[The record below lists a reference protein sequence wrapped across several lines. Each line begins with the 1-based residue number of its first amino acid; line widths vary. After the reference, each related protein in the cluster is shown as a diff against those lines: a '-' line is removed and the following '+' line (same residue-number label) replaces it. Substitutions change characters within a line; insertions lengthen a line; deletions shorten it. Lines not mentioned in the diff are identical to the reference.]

1 VGSSTTSSVI
11 LSFDKSSYVN
21 GEVVRLSL
29 TALDT
34 AGLPVADGTY
44 TNLLSED
51 IVSSTQLGGA
61 TLLGSKSPV
70 LVNGI
75 AVWNLYAP
83 LSAGP
88 FTVSAKITSTSVGV
102 TANASV
108 ADSNATTLA
117 KLVESVNSLNSL
129 LNARVDA
136 LTAEIANLKAEAV
149 SAKIASDAALADAK
163 TAVLAKDAE
172 IASLKKSFNA
182 LAKKWNKKNPTA
194 KVKYVKQ

>member
-1 VGSSTTSSVI
+1 M
-11 LSFDKSSYVN
+11 
-21 GEVVRLSL
+21 
-29 TALDT
+29 
-34 AGLPVADGTY
+34 
-44 TNLLSED
+44 
-51 IVSSTQLGGA
+51 
-61 TLLGSKSPV
+61 
-70 LVNGI
+70 
-75 AVWNLYAP
+75 
-83 LSAGP
+83 
-88 FTVSAKITSTSVGV
+88 GV